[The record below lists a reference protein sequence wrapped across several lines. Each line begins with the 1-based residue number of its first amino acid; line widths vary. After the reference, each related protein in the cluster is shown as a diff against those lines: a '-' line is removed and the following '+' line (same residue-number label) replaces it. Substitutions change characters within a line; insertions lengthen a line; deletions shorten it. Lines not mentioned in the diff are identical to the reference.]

1 MAERFDADTVLLQ
14 VAGGQ
19 PLAGEPPGFAT
30 FAAPRRAARGREK
43 DVLFLALHLRAR
55 NTLAADRYTELLHLA
70 ANTFFG
76 SGGSVTSAARQAIFA
91 VNKSLLENNLRA
103 GPPVQGG
110 LLCVILRQ
118 AEVYAVQAG
127 PTQLIVGH
135 AENVERF
142 PASAGRPLGVS
153 DSVDT
158 LYFHTSVQTGNY
170 LALTGNTNWRDLTGL
185 GGLAT
190 LSAAADRLKDC
201 ALSDFSA
208 MVIRLEPEGAV
219 GAEPMPSPG
228 TTAEAAAP
236 ATNPLSGWTERLRA
250 AVRPPEPEPIGMRPT
265 VAEPEPEPLIN
276 TPVDLSPPVVS
287 TPPTEAGLVNTSPT
301 VADAEPEA
309 VGAALPASQPPATG
323 TNWQDLLR
331 RTERWKKEEASPQLF
346 EQEPAPEPRPF
357 KRESAPA
364 VDLSN
369 LRAQAESG
377 LRSFGRAVGVTL
389 TEMMRAARKLMARV
403 LPEGTLQ
410 RDGMFTVPTTVQ
422 IGVAVLLPLVIAGVA
437 GLIYI
442 QQGREQDFE
451 EALTSAQTA
460 VALARTQTDVNQAR
474 TAWEN
479 ALAWADRAESL
490 RPGLPEVATLRLE
503 AQSQVDVLNGTTRV
517 DFTPLLP
524 AGVAPEANITRLALG
539 GRDVF
544 ALDSANNRV
553 WRLTQNQPG
562 VYTLDDKFQCA
573 SGNLNPI
580 VIGPLVDIQF
590 IPGPPPQ
597 PGEGDTD
604 VLIALDNA
612 GALMYCKR
620 DTPPLGSYLANE
632 MGWVQPRALELYANS
647 LYVLDT
653 GQNQVWQ
660 YTASGDIFNQPP
672 QRYFSEV
679 IYDLRD
685 IVDFSIAGGEVFLL
699 RADGRVAICNRAFG
713 GNGLC
718 NESAPFTDGRP
729 GRVSGNRL
737 QDVIAPSAMLY
748 DAPPEPSIFMLNPQ
762 NNGLYQLSLKLVFA
776 RQFQSTQIFSQ
787 PISALAID
795 PNKRFFVGV
804 GNNVYVGNR
813 P

>member
-1 MAERFDADTVLLQ
+1 MPDHFDADTVLLQ
-14 VAGGQ
+14 VVGGQ
-19 PLAGEPPGFAT
+19 SVADEPPGFAT

-43 DVLFLALHLRAR
+43 DVLFLALNLRAR

-91 VNKSLLENNLRA
+91 VNKSLLENNLRT

-135 AENVERF
+135 AETVERF

-158 LYFHTSVQTGNY
+158 LYFHTRVQTGNY
-170 LALTGNTNWRDLTGL
+170 LALTGNANWRDLSGL

-190 LSAAADRLKDC
+190 LTAAADRLKEC
-201 ALSDFSA
+201 ALSDFAA
-208 MVIRLEPEGAV
+208 MVIRLEPEGSV

-228 TTAEAAAP
+228 VAETAV
-236 ATNPLSGWTERLRA
+236 NPLSGWTERLRA
-250 AVRPPEPEPIGMRPT
+250 VVKPPEPERT
-265 VAEPEPEPLIN
+265 SVAEPEPEP
-276 TPVDLSPPVVS
+276 VVNAPLNL
-287 TPPTEAGLVNTSPT
+287 PPTETVNIAPAA
-301 VADAEPEA
+301 VEAA
-309 VGAALPASQPPATG
+309 VGAAVPVSEPPAAG

-331 RTERWKKEEASPQLF
+331 RTERWKKDDQPSAQILEEPPAPELRPFQREASPVIDWGQ
-346 EQEPAPEPRPF
+346 
-357 KRESAPA
+357 
-364 VDLSN
+364 
-369 LRAQAESG
+369 LRAQAENG

-389 TEMMRAARKLMARV
+389 TEVIRALRKLMARV

-422 IGVAVLLPLVIAGVA
+422 IGVAILLPIVIAGMA

-451 EALTSAQTA
+451 EALSQAQTA
-460 VALARTQTDVNQAR
+460 VAVARTQTDVNQAR

-479 ALAWADRAESL
+479 ALAWAERAESL

-503 AQSQVDVLNGTTRV
+503 AQSQVDALNGTARV
-517 DFTPLLP
+517 AFTPLLP
-524 AGVAPEANITRLALG
+524 AGIAPEANITKLALG

-562 VYTLDDKFQCA
+562 VYTLDENFQCA

-580 VIGPLVDIQF
+580 VVGPLVDIQF
-590 IPGPPPQ
+590 VAGPPPA

-604 VLIALDNA
+604 VLLALDNA

-620 DTPPLGSYLANE
+620 DTPPLGSYLAND

-653 GQNQVWQ
+653 GQNQIWQ

-672 QRYFSEV
+672 ERYFSDV

-713 GNGLC
+713 GNGVC
-718 NESAPFTDGRP
+718 NESAPFTDERP

-737 QDVIAPSAMLY
+737 QDVLAPSAMLY
-748 DAPPEPSIFMLNPQ
+748 DAPPEPSIFLLNPQ
-762 NNGLYQLSLKLVFA
+762 NNGLYQLSLKLVFT
-776 RQFQSTQIFSQ
+776 RQFQAQQTFSQ
-787 PISALAID
+787 PISAMAID

-804 GNNVYVGNR
+804 GNNVYAGNR

>member
-1 MAERFDADTVLLQ
+1 MAEHFDADTVLVQ
-14 VAGGQ
+14 VVDGQ
-19 PLAGEPPGFAT
+19 PVAAEPPGFAT

-43 DVLFLALHLRAR
+43 DVLFLALNLRAR

-110 LLCVILRQ
+110 LLCVVLRQ

-127 PTQLIVGH
+127 PTQFIVGH

-158 LYFHTSVQTGNY
+158 LYFHASVQTGNY
-170 LALTGNTNWRDLTGL
+170 LALTGNANWRDLSGL
-185 GGLAT
+185 GGLGT

-201 ALSDFSA
+201 ALNDFSA
-208 MVIRLEPEGAV
+208 MVIRLEPEGSV

-228 TTAEAAAP
+228 AAETAV
-236 ATNPLSGWTERLRA
+236 NPLTSWTERLRA
-250 AVRPPEPEPIGMRPT
+250 AVRPPEPEPVGMRPT
-265 VAEPEPEPLIN
+265 VAEPEPQVSA
-276 TPVDLSPPVVS
+276 PVDL
-287 TPPTEAGLVNTSPT
+287 PPTPISSPLAEAAVVNHPT
-301 VADAEPEA
+301 AAAEPEA
-309 VGAALPASQPPATG
+309 VGSALPASQPQTTG

-331 RTERWKKEEASPQLF
+331 RTERWKKDDQPPTPLF
-346 EQEPAPEPRPF
+346 EEPPTPEPRPF
-357 KRESAPA
+357 RRDASPV
-364 VDLSN
+364 VDMSQ

-389 TEMMRAARKLMARV
+389 TEMMRALRKLLARI

-422 IGVAVLLPLVIAGVA
+422 IGVAILLPIVIAGVA

-451 EALTSAQTA
+451 EALSQAQTA
-460 VALARTQTDVNQAR
+460 VAVARTQTDVNQAR
-474 TAWEN
+474 TTWEN
-479 ALAWADRAESL
+479 ALAWAARAESL

-503 AQSQVDVLNGTTRV
+503 AQSQVDVLNGTARV
-517 DFTPLLP
+517 AFTPLLP
-524 AGVAPEANITRLALG
+524 AGLAPEVNITKLTLG

-590 IPGPPPQ
+590 VPGPPPQ

-604 VLIALDNA
+604 VVLALDNA

-620 DTPPLGSYLANE
+620 DAPPLGSYLAND
-632 MGWVQPRALELYANS
+632 MGWVQPRVLELYANS

-653 GQNQVWQ
+653 GQNQIWQ

-672 QRYFSEV
+672 ERYFSDV

-699 RADGRVAICNRAFG
+699 RADGRVAICSRAFG
-713 GNGLC
+713 GNGVC
-718 NESAPFTDGRP
+718 NESAPFTDERP

-748 DAPPEPSIFMLNPQ
+748 DAPPEPSIFLLNPQ

-776 RQFQSTQIFSQ
+776 RQFQAEQVFSQ
-787 PISALAID
+787 PISAIAID
-795 PNKRFFVGV
+795 PNKRFFIGV